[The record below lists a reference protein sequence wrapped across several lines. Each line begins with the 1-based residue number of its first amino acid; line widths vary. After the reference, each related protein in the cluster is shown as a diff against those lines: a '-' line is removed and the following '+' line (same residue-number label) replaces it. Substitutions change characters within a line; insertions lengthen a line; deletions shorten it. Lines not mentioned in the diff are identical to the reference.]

1 MKLITKKIFLEYDY
15 CPVRGWIERNEPR
28 EFTPTIAEDFR
39 MKEGLDIGRRARS
52 LFPEGIL
59 IEELDPFE
67 ASFISERIISDGQS
81 VTLFEP
87 AFISDDFVSR
97 ADVVRKEGGELDVF
111 EVKSSLAGSSN
122 TKDYIRDLSY
132 TVSVIENS
140 GYSVRKACLIMV
152 SRMYRKGDDDRKLF
166 EIIDVTGEVSEQ
178 KIEIMA
184 KFEFASAI
192 LTSTLIPSGSLGY
205 KCRDCEHLRRCF
217 SLDRRLSIFELPR
230 LGADKTDALI
240 EKGYFYLKELPQEVL
255 GDKPLLQR
263 VFRGAKSGRIVFD
276 EPEKLREKL
285 NSLKYPIGYLDFES
299 AASVIP
305 LYDDLAPYEGIPY
318 QYSLHIRREASDAL
332 EHREFLFNNPSR
344 DESLLLAKRLVEDLK
359 DCRTLMAHHASVE
372 RNILRWLSNRYK
384 DYPELSEQLISF
396 SEIFVDSELLVKDH
410 IYHPDFGGSFSI
422 KKLLPALVEDIGYEG
437 LFIHNGD
444 DARYVFVNMAL
455 GNYRES
461 EVERIRR
468 DMLEYCK
475 MDTLAMV
482 EIHRFL
488 CDLSSEQG

>member
-1 MKLITKKIFLEYDY
+1 MRLITKKIFLEYDY

-28 EFTPTIAEDFR
+28 EFRPTIAEDFR
-39 MKEGLDIGRRARS
+39 MKEGLDVGRRARS

-67 ASFISERIISDGQS
+67 ASFITERIVGDRES

-87 AFISDDFVSR
+87 AFISGDFVSR
-97 ADVVRKEGGELDVF
+97 ADVVIKEGESLDVF

-132 TVSVIENS
+132 TVSVIESLGHRVN
-140 GYSVRKACLIMV
+140 RACLIMV
-152 SRMYRKGDDDRKLF
+152 SRMYRKGDEDRKLF
-166 EIIDVTGEVSEQ
+166 EIIDVTNEVSAQ
-178 KIEIMA
+178 KSEIKA
-184 KFEFASAI
+184 KLEPASVI

-217 SLDRRLSIFELPR
+217 GLERKLSIFELPR

-240 EKGYFYLKELPQEVL
+240 ERGYFYLEELPREAL

-263 VFRGAKSGRIVFD
+263 VFRGAKEGRIVFD
-276 EPEKLREKL
+276 EPEELREKL
-285 NSLKYPIGYLDFES
+285 NSFKYPIGYLDFET

-305 LYDDLAPYEGIPY
+305 LYDGLAPYEGIPY
-318 QYSLHIRREASDAL
+318 QYSLHIRREVSDVL
-332 EHREFLFNNPSR
+332 EHREFLFDNPSR
-344 DESLLLAKRLVEDLK
+344 DESLLLAERLVEDLK

-384 DYPELSEQLISF
+384 DFPELSEQLISF
-396 SEIFVDSELLVKDH
+396 SEIFVDSELLVKNH

-422 KKLLPALVEDIGYEG
+422 KRLLPALVKGVGYEG

-461 EVERIRR
+461 EIEKIRR
-468 DMLEYCK
+468 DMLEYCR

-482 EIHRFL
+482 EIHGFL
-488 CDLSSEQG
+488 CDLSSE